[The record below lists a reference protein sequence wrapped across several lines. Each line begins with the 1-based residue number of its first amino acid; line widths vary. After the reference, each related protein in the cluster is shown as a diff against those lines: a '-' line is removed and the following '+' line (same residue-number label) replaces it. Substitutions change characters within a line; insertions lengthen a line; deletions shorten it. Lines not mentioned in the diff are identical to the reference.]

1 MPNIKSAEKRVRTAA
16 KARTANLAARR
27 AIKELRQELFA
38 ALAQKNKEVA
48 TAHYRKYCSLLDK
61 AAKRGIVT
69 KNTAVRRKGRVASQ
83 LRAL

>member
-1 MPNIKSAEKRVRTAA
+1 MPNLKSAEKRVRTAA
-16 KARTANLAARR
+16 KARTANLAAWR

-38 ALAQKNKEVA
+38 ALEQKNKEAA

-61 AAKRGIVT
+61 AAKKGVIT

-83 LRAL
+83 LRAI